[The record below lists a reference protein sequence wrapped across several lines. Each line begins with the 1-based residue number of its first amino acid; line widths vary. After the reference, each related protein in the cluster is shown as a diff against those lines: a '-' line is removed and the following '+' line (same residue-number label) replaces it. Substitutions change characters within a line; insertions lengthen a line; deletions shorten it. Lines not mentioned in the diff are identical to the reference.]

1 MTLYSKL
8 QFNKGRL
15 LEKEKKERLSKQ
27 FPKVE
32 PQILLDFDIAYASRK
47 LYLFHARKMIK
58 NNYKP
63 KLNKQAM
70 KNSTI

>member
-1 MTLYSKL
+1 MTLYSKF

-47 LYLFHARKMIK
+47 LYLFHDRKTIK